1 MSLIQESRDCVQR
14 LNVARPARV
23 LKLFLPIFPCACWF
37 SCTTHRDPQA
47 ALDRAIQTFQHGELT
62 RAQEQ
67 AEKGYKDFH
76 AINPEW
82 AWKFRILQA
91 NVLYWRGMRDA
102 VLSVLAAEPLPPS
115 SGELAVQK
123 QRLEGLAY
131 ASLHKFPEAEQKF
144 AQAALLCGASD
155 SAGCGDLIRARGRLE
170 MERGHFEQGQVL
182 YEQSLTW
189 ARRHSDRFLE
199 AIALLNLSWAAEE
212 QTHFD
217 EALDWSDGARQISTA
232 SDFNDIAQAALGN
245 MAWAYYKLGDPERAL
260 ALFVEAQKV
269 AEKLGD
275 VTDGVKWITNAGY
288 IHLDAGRLPVAEW
301 SFQDSLKLS
310 RQINSREDIINSLI
324 ALAFV
329 SEQTR
334 KLDDAKRYADEAL
347 SMARADGNKR
357 DEVYPRLVQ
366 GRVAAQQNDVTTAET
381 AFHEVAQAPDS
392 PVFLKW
398 QAEHSLAR
406 LYENENHPDAA
417 EREYKTALS
426 TFEGARADLRQM
438 SSRLP
443 FLTNASAIYDDYIHF
458 LVAQGKKDEALQVA
472 DFSRARTLSE
482 GLGLLPQGS
491 SFKPYALN
499 AQQVARRTGGTILY
513 YWLGERQSYL
523 WAITPQRTTLFTL
536 PPASEIEA
544 AVKRYRPQDSFEAAE
559 EDGTALY
566 KMLVAPAQDLV
577 AKNSPATNASAVV
590 IIPDGG
596 LNHLNFETLRV
607 PEPKPH
613 YWIEDVT
620 VSNTSSLR
628 MLSASRVTTNQRAG
642 TLLLL
647 GDPVAPNGD
656 YPPLAK
662 AAAEIETIKKHFP
675 SEKQQIL
682 ARDQATPPAYLSSKP
697 EQFSYIH
704 FVAHGTASRVSP
716 LDSAIVLS
724 KATAEDDSF
733 KLYARDIIHHKLRAD
748 LVTISTCYG
757 AGSRAYSGEGL
768 VGLSWAFLGA
778 GAHNVI
784 GALWEV
790 SDVSTPQL
798 MDQLYDELK
807 KGKNPDAALRAAKL
821 SLLRS
826 NSAFRKPF
834 YWAPFQLYTGS

>member
-1 MSLIQESRDCVQR
+1 MSLIQETRDR
-14 LNVARPARV
+14 ILRREGARPAAILRFV
-23 LKLFLPIFPCACWF
+23 LLILSCSCCF
-37 SCTTHRDPQA
+37 SCSRHLDPQA
-47 ALDRAIQTFQHGELT
+47 ALDHATRTFQHGELT
-62 RAQEQ
+62 RAQAE

-76 AINPEW
+76 GMGPEW
-82 AWKFRILQA
+82 AWKFRILQS

-102 VLSVLAAEPLPPS
+102 VLNVLAAEPLPPS

-131 ASLHKFPEAEQKF
+131 SSLHKFPEAEQKF
-144 AQAALLCGASD
+144 AQARQLCGASD

-199 AIALLNLSWAAEE
+199 AIALLNLSWTAEE

-217 EALDWSDGARQISTA
+217 EALDWSDEARQISTA
-232 SDFNDIAQAALGN
+232 SEFSDIAQAALGN
-245 MAWAYYKLGDPERAL
+245 MAWAYYKLGEPEKAL
-260 ALFVEAQKV
+260 DLFVEARKV

-275 VTDGVKWITNAGY
+275 ITDEVKWITNAGY
-288 IHLDAGRLPVAEW
+288 IHLDAGRLPVAEQA
-301 SFQDSLKLS
+301 FQDSLRLS

-329 SEQTR
+329 SEQSG
-334 KLDDAKRYADEAL
+334 KLDEARRNADEAL
-347 SMARADGNKR
+347 SMAKADGNKR

-366 GRVAAQQNDVTTAET
+366 GRVAAQQHDAATAEA
-381 AFHEVAQAPDS
+381 AFREVAQAPDS

-406 LYENENHPDAA
+406 LYEDENHPDAA
-417 EREYKTALS
+417 DKEYKTALS

-443 FLTNASAIYDDYIHF
+443 FLTNASAIYDDYVHF
-458 LVAQGKKDEALQVA
+458 LVTQGKKDEALQVA

-491 SFKPYALN
+491 SFKPYALD
-499 AQQVARRTGGTILY
+499 APQIARRAGGTILF
-513 YWLGERQSYL
+513 YWLGEKQSYL
-523 WAITPQRTTLFTL
+523 WAITPQKTSLFTL
-536 PPASEIEA
+536 PPVAEIEA
-544 AVKRYRPQDSFEAAE
+544 ALKRYRPQDSFEAAD

-566 KMLVAPAQDLV
+566 KMLVAPAHDLL
-577 AKNSPATNASAVV
+577 AKNSPAANASTVV
-590 IIPDGG
+590 IIPDGS
-596 LNHLNFETLRV
+596 LNRLNFETLLV
-607 PEPKPH
+607 PAPKPH

-620 VSNTSSLR
+620 ISNASSLR
-628 MLSASRVTTNQRAG
+628 MLSASRAATNQHAG

-647 GDPVAPNGD
+647 GDAVAPNSD

-662 AAAEIETIKKHFP
+662 AATEMEIIKKHFP
-675 SEKQQIL
+675 SAKQQTL
-682 ARDQATPPAYLSSKP
+682 AGDQATPPAYLSSKP

-704 FVAHGTASRVSP
+704 FVAHGTASRLSP

-757 AGSRAYSGEGL
+757 AGARAYSGEGL

-807 KGKNPDAALRAAKL
+807 KGKSPDAALRAAKL
-821 SLLRS
+821 SLLHS